1 MISSCCTL
9 RLKRRSAFSRDSLSW
24 IMTSATFSFPPNP
37 VRIGYVRR
45 HCLVRTPPRSLSH
58 ASRHAVTHTANDGEL
73 VVPTV
78 RPARIC
84 PMDCILTC
92 APLHGL
98 DHPEVD

>member
-24 IMTSATFSFPPNP
+24 IMTSATFTFTPNP

-45 HCLVRTPPRSLSH
+45 YCLVPTPPRSLSH
-58 ASRHAVTHTANDGEL
+58 GSRHAVTLTANGSQQL
-73 VVPTV
+73 VPIE
-78 RPARIC
+78 RPEKIC
-84 PMDCILTC
+84 SRDCILTY

-98 DHPEVD
+98 ESP